1 MMDAQERVRARFKK
15 TYYVNYGLIFI
26 VLFLLVFGLIML
38 LSTSSYEANLKYGNA
53 WFFFNRQAGSTAF
66 GLLVMLFISF
76 WPNYKIYKRFT
87 IVAYAGACAAP
98 FLVKTSLAYSAN
110 GATRWVRI
118 FGVSVQPAE
127 VSKLLMIIFLA
138 GFVSQLGKQVAS
150 HRGFWITL
158 GMSLIPAFLVYSL
171 TRNLS
176 SALIIV
182 CIAVAM
188 LFVSCPDYRRFI
200 VLGAG
205 ASGIAALAIS
215 YAVSSSTDS
224 MNFRFMRI
232 LAWLHPE
239 QYASGRGHQTIQAL
253 YAIGSGGLFG
263 KGLGESMQKLGF
275 LPEAQ
280 NDMIFSI
287 ICEELGLFG
296 AIAIMLMFMLLI
308 WRLKLVADS
317 AIDMFGA
324 LLVIGVLAHVSIQ
337 VILNIAVVTNTIP
350 NTGITLPFISYGG
363 SAVVMQLVE
372 IGIALNVSRIS
383 SAEYE

>member
-1 MMDAQERVRARFKK
+1 MTDAQERVRARFKK

-53 WFFFNRQAGSTAF
+53 WYFFNRQAGSTAF
-66 GLLVMLFISF
+66 GLAVMLFISF

-138 GFVSQLGKQVAS
+138 GFVSQLGKQVS
-150 HRGFWITL
+150 TRRGFWITL
-158 GMSLIPAFLVYSL
+158 GMSVVPAFLVYSL

-205 ASGIAALAIS
+205 TAGIAALAIS

-239 QYASGRGHQTIQAL
+239 QYASGKGHQTIQAL

-296 AIAIMLMFMLLI
+296 AIAIMIMFMLLI

-317 AIDMFGA
+317 TTDMFGA

-350 NTGITLPFISYGG
+350 NTGITLPFISFGG